1 MGSVLSYIDC
11 YSFFAISKSSVQL
24 DYTHTLSRLIWS
36 SQHIWH
42 SIALAFSFDRLFM
55 FDNGEKIFIASA
67 VNLSCSSIY
76 LLNLFHFQTNYFH
89 FERTTFLRIAIGS
102 QFCSLNEFPFSR
114 CFICVDVVVIFIYSK
129 TKLFEK
135 QRLRHISA
143 IIAMM
148 NAHLITHF
156 VFVISK
162 QRKNQHFIWQ
172 SWSISKLKFQHNWG
186 VCVRLQSYAVI
197 FGCGKCWLS
206 WVWNHSYSNGV
217 RKFRL
222 DRFHSVDTR
231 NYSYIICMMM

>member
-1 MGSVLSYIDC
+1 MQPLCAFALYVSLSLFSSYTFWMGSVLSYNDC

-76 LLNLFHFQTNYFH
+76 LLNLFHIQTNYFH
-89 FERTTFLRIAIGS
+89 FERTTFRCIAIGS

-129 TKLFEK
+129 SKLFEK
-135 QRLRHISA
+135 QR
-143 IIAMM
+143 
-148 NAHLITHF
+148 
-156 VFVISK
+156 
-162 QRKNQHFIWQ
+162 
-172 SWSISKLKFQHNWG
+172 
-186 VCVRLQSYAVI
+186 VR
-197 FGCGKCWLS
+197 
-206 WVWNHSYSNGV
+206 
-217 RKFRL
+217 
-222 DRFHSVDTR
+222 DTFPLLLPWWMP
-231 NYSYIICMMM
+231 I